1 MAYCRE
7 TAAHY
12 FWMNVSKKDVIRF
25 PWGAEQEGEAI
36 DIDADLNWNTTFFA
50 NQKRCA
56 MRTLNL
62 CVSCW
67 HE

>member
-25 PWGAEQEGEAI
+25 PWDAEQEGEAT
-36 DIDADLNWNTTFFA
+36 DTDADLKIGTQLFLQT
-50 NQKRCA
+50 KKDVP
-56 MRTLNL
+56 
-62 CVSCW
+62 CVP
-67 HE
+67 